1 MIEAPEARILC
12 RQLNETVRGKKI
24 TDVYTQF
31 SPHKFAWFTG
41 SSEEYA
47 EQLSGKTI
55 PGLGNGVLQDI
66 LYHTH
71 IHPKKKISADAMNNL
86 SDATSSVVT
95 MLGFR
100 LAERPADEEHPFGHA
115 RYEYLSGLA
124 VSALI
129 LIIGVEL
136 AKSSLDKVLHPAAVE
151 FGWTTAAVLAG
162 SILVK
167 LWMSL
172 FNTKLGKT
180 IHSATLAATA
190 ADSRNDVITTSA
202 VLLAAL
208 IEHFT
213 AFRADG
219 WMGLAVSCFIL
230 YSGVGLAKD
239 TISPL
244 LGENADPEL
253 REKIVDNIRACPK
266 VLGFHDLMVHDYG
279 PGQRFASIHVEMDRR
294 EDPMECHEILD
305 DLERECLKSHGVH
318 LVIHYDPIVTDDPE
332 LDRMHVRVEQLLH
345 TYDIRLGVHDFRMVP
360 GKGHVNL
367 IFDVVLPTDL
377 RGQEADITAALEKAL
392 NQNSGVTYYPVITF
406 DQSGFN

>member
-1 MIEAPEARILC
+1 MTNWLLRTFIKNSDHSEDPKVRAAIGILSGIVGIVC
-12 RQLNETVRGKKI
+12 NVLLCGGKLAVGI
-24 TDVYTQF
+24 
-31 SPHKFAWFTG
+31 ATG
-41 SSEEYA
+41 SVSI
-47 EQLSGKTI
+47 T
-55 PGLGNGVLQDI
+55 
-66 LYHTH
+66 
-71 IHPKKKISADAMNNL
+71 ADAMNNL

-151 FGWTTAAVLAG
+151 FGWTTAAVLVG

-172 FNTKLGKT
+172 FNTRLSKT

-294 EDPMECHEILD
+294 EDPMECHEIID
-305 DLERECLKSHGVH
+305 DLERECLKSHGDH
-318 LVIHYDPIVTDDPE
+318 LVIHYDPVVTNDPE

-392 NQNSGVTYYPVITF
+392 NQGSGVTYYPVITF
-406 DQSGFN
+406 DQSSFN

>member
-1 MIEAPEARILC
+1 MTNWLLRTFIKNSDRSEDPKVRAAIGILSGIVGIVC
-12 RQLNETVRGKKI
+12 NVLLCGGKLAVGI
-24 TDVYTQF
+24 
-31 SPHKFAWFTG
+31 ATG
-41 SSEEYA
+41 SVSI
-47 EQLSGKTI
+47 T
-55 PGLGNGVLQDI
+55 
-66 LYHTH
+66 
-71 IHPKKKISADAMNNL
+71 ADAMNNL

-151 FGWTTAAVLAG
+151 FGWTTAAVLVG

-318 LVIHYDPIVTDDPE
+318 LVIHYDPIITDDPE

-406 DQSGFN
+406 DQSSFN

>member
-1 MIEAPEARILC
+1 MTNWLLRTFVKNWNQPEDP
-12 RQLNETVRGKKI
+12 QVRASVGIFAGLVGIFCNLLLFGGKLAAGLLTASVSI
-24 TDVYTQF
+24 T
-31 SPHKFAWFTG
+31 
-41 SSEEYA
+41 
-47 EQLSGKTI
+47 
-55 PGLGNGVLQDI
+55 
-66 LYHTH
+66 
-71 IHPKKKISADAMNNL
+71 ADALNNL
-86 SDATSSVVT
+86 SDATSSIVT

-124 VSALI
+124 VAALI

-136 AKSSLDKVLHPAAVE
+136 GKSSIDKILHPAPVD
-151 FGWTTAAVLAG
+151 FGWVTAAVLIG
-162 SILVK
+162 SILIK

-172 FNTKLGKT
+172 FNTKLGKI
-180 IHSATLAATA
+180 IHSATLTATA
-190 ADSRNDVITTSA
+190 ADSRNDVITTAA
-202 VLLAAL
+202 VLTAAL

-213 AFRADG
+213 AFAADG
-219 WMGLAVSCFIL
+219 WMGLLVSAFIL

-253 REKIVDNIRACPK
+253 REKIVDKIRACPK

-294 EDPMECHEILD
+294 EDPMECHEIID

-377 RGQEADITAALEKAL
+377 RGQEDRITASLEQSL
-392 NQNSGVTYYPVITF
+392 NQNGSVRYYPVITF
-406 DQSGFN
+406 DQSSFN

>member
-1 MIEAPEARILC
+1 MTNWLLRTFIKNSDHSEDPKVRAAIGILSGIVGIVC
-12 RQLNETVRGKKI
+12 NVLLCGGKLAVGI
-24 TDVYTQF
+24 
-31 SPHKFAWFTG
+31 ATG
-41 SSEEYA
+41 SVSI
-47 EQLSGKTI
+47 T
-55 PGLGNGVLQDI
+55 
-66 LYHTH
+66 
-71 IHPKKKISADAMNNL
+71 ADAMNNL

-129 LIIGVEL
+129 LIIGVDL

-151 FGWTTAAVLAG
+151 FGWTTAAVLVG

-172 FNTKLGKT
+172 FNTRLSKT

-294 EDPMECHEILD
+294 EDPMECHEIID

-318 LVIHYDPIVTDDPE
+318 LVIHYDPVVTNDPE

-392 NQNSGVTYYPVITF
+392 NQGSGVTYYPVITF
-406 DQSGFN
+406 DQSSFN

>member
-1 MIEAPEARILC
+1 MTNWLLRTFIKNFDRSEDPKVRAAIGILSGIVGIVC
-12 RQLNETVRGKKI
+12 NVLLCGGKLAVGI
-24 TDVYTQF
+24 
-31 SPHKFAWFTG
+31 ATG
-41 SSEEYA
+41 SVSI
-47 EQLSGKTI
+47 T
-55 PGLGNGVLQDI
+55 
-66 LYHTH
+66 
-71 IHPKKKISADAMNNL
+71 ADAMNNL

-100 LAERPADEEHPFGHA
+100 LAERPADGEHPFGHA

-151 FGWTTAAVLAG
+151 FGWTTAAVLVG

-172 FNTKLGKT
+172 FNTRLSKT

-294 EDPMECHEILD
+294 EDPMECHEIID

-392 NQNSGVTYYPVITF
+392 NQGSGVTYYPVITF
-406 DQSGFN
+406 DQSSFN

>member
-1 MIEAPEARILC
+1 MTNWLLRTFIKNSDRSEDPKVRAAIGILSGIVGIVC
-12 RQLNETVRGKKI
+12 NVLLCGGKLAVGI
-24 TDVYTQF
+24 
-31 SPHKFAWFTG
+31 ATG
-41 SSEEYA
+41 SVSI
-47 EQLSGKTI
+47 T
-55 PGLGNGVLQDI
+55 
-66 LYHTH
+66 
-71 IHPKKKISADAMNNL
+71 ADAMNNL

-151 FGWTTAAVLAG
+151 FGWTTAAVLVG

-172 FNTKLGKT
+172 FNTRLSKT

-294 EDPMECHEILD
+294 EDPMECHEIID

-318 LVIHYDPIVTDDPE
+318 LVIHYDPIITNDPE

-392 NQNSGVTYYPVITF
+392 NQGSGVTYYPVITF
-406 DQSGFN
+406 DQSSFN

>member
-1 MIEAPEARILC
+1 MTNWLLRTFIKNSDRSEDPKVRAAIGILSGIVGIVC
-12 RQLNETVRGKKI
+12 NVLLCGGKLAVGI
-24 TDVYTQF
+24 
-31 SPHKFAWFTG
+31 ATG
-41 SSEEYA
+41 SVSI
-47 EQLSGKTI
+47 T
-55 PGLGNGVLQDI
+55 
-66 LYHTH
+66 
-71 IHPKKKISADAMNNL
+71 ADAMNNL

-151 FGWTTAAVLAG
+151 FGWTTAAVLVG

-172 FNTKLGKT
+172 FNTRLSKT

-318 LVIHYDPIVTDDPE
+318 LVIHYDPIITDDPE

-406 DQSGFN
+406 DQSSFN

>member
-1 MIEAPEARILC
+1 MTNWLLRTFIKNSGHPEDPK
-12 RQLNETVRGKKI
+12 VRAAVGI
-24 TDVYTQF
+24 
-31 SPHKFAWFTG
+31 
-41 SSEEYA
+41 
-47 EQLSGKTI
+47 LSGIVGIFCNILLFGGKLAV
-55 PGLGNGVLQDI
+55 GLLTRSVSI
-66 LYHTH
+66 T
-71 IHPKKKISADAMNNL
+71 ADAMNNL

-100 LAERPADEEHPFGHA
+100 LAERPADNDHPYGHA

-136 AKSSLDKVLHPAAVE
+136 AKSSLDKVLHPADVIIN
-151 FGWTTAAVLAG
+151 WVTAAVLIG

-294 EDPMECHEILD
+294 EDPMECHEIIDGHPLRPHRHRRPGTGPD
-305 DLERECLKSHGVH
+305 ARPGRAAAAYIRHPPGGPRFPHG
-318 LVIHYDPIVTDDPE
+318 PRQGT
-332 LDRMHVRVEQLLH
+332 RQS
-345 TYDIRLGVHDFRMVP
+345 DFRCGPAHRPAGPGGGYHRRP
-360 GKGHVNL
+360 GKSSESEL
-367 IFDVVLPTDL
+367 RRDLLPRDHL
-377 RGQEADITAALEKAL
+377 
-392 NQNSGVTYYPVITF
+392 
-406 DQSGFN
+406 

>member
-1 MIEAPEARILC
+1 MTNWLLRTFIKNSDHSEDPKVRAAIGILSGIVGIVC
-12 RQLNETVRGKKI
+12 NVLLCGGKLAVGI
-24 TDVYTQF
+24 
-31 SPHKFAWFTG
+31 ATG
-41 SSEEYA
+41 SVSI
-47 EQLSGKTI
+47 T
-55 PGLGNGVLQDI
+55 
-66 LYHTH
+66 
-71 IHPKKKISADAMNNL
+71 ADAMNNL

-151 FGWTTAAVLAG
+151 FGWTTAAVLVG
-162 SILVK
+162 SILVE

-172 FNTKLGKT
+172 FNTRLSKT

-244 LGENADPEL
+244 LGENTDPEL

-294 EDPMECHEILD
+294 EDPMECHEIID

-318 LVIHYDPIVTDDPE
+318 LVIHYDPVVTNDPE

-392 NQNSGVTYYPVITF
+392 NQGSGVTYYPVITF
-406 DQSGFN
+406 DQSSFN

>member
-1 MIEAPEARILC
+1 M
-12 RQLNETVRGKKI
+12 
-24 TDVYTQF
+24 
-31 SPHKFAWFTG
+31 
-41 SSEEYA
+41 
-47 EQLSGKTI
+47 
-55 PGLGNGVLQDI
+55 
-66 LYHTH
+66 
-71 IHPKKKISADAMNNL
+71 
-86 SDATSSVVT
+86 
-95 MLGFR
+95 
-100 LAERPADEEHPFGHA
+100 
-115 RYEYLSGLA
+115 
-124 VSALI
+124 
-129 LIIGVEL
+129 
-136 AKSSLDKVLHPAAVE
+136 
-151 FGWTTAAVLAG
+151 LAG

>member
-1 MIEAPEARILC
+1 MTNWLLRTFVKNWNQPEDP
-12 RQLNETVRGKKI
+12 QVRASVGVFAGLVGIFCNLLLFGGKLAVGLLTASVSI
-24 TDVYTQF
+24 T
-31 SPHKFAWFTG
+31 
-41 SSEEYA
+41 
-47 EQLSGKTI
+47 
-55 PGLGNGVLQDI
+55 
-66 LYHTH
+66 
-71 IHPKKKISADAMNNL
+71 ADALNNL

-124 VSALI
+124 VAALI

-136 AKSSLDKVLHPAAVE
+136 GKSSIDKILHPAPVD
-151 FGWTTAAVLAG
+151 FGWVTAAVLIG
-162 SILVK
+162 SILIK
-167 LWMSL
+167 LWMAL
-172 FNTKLGKT
+172 FNTKLGKI
-180 IHSATLAATA
+180 IHSAALTATA
-190 ADSRNDVITTSA
+190 ADSRNDVITTAA
-202 VLLAAL
+202 VLAAAL

-213 AFRADG
+213 AFAADG
-219 WMGLAVSCFIL
+219 WMGLLVSAFIL

-253 REKIVDNIRACPK
+253 REKIVDKIRACPK

-294 EDPMECHEILD
+294 EDPMECHEIID

-377 RGQEADITAALEKAL
+377 RGQEGRITALLEQSL
-392 NQNSGVTYYPVITF
+392 NQNGAVRYYPVITF
-406 DQSGFN
+406 DQSSFN

>member
-1 MIEAPEARILC
+1 MTNWLLRTFIKNSDHSEDPKVRAAIGILSGIVGIVC
-12 RQLNETVRGKKI
+12 NVLLCGGKLAVGI
-24 TDVYTQF
+24 
-31 SPHKFAWFTG
+31 ATG
-41 SSEEYA
+41 SVSI
-47 EQLSGKTI
+47 T
-55 PGLGNGVLQDI
+55 
-66 LYHTH
+66 
-71 IHPKKKISADAMNNL
+71 ADAMNNL

-151 FGWTTAAVLAG
+151 FGWITAAVLGG

-294 EDPMECHEILD
+294 EEPMECHEIID

-406 DQSGFN
+406 DQSSFN

>member
-1 MIEAPEARILC
+1 MTNWLLRTFIKNSDHSEDPKVRAAIGILSGIVGIVC
-12 RQLNETVRGKKI
+12 NVLLCGGKLAVGI
-24 TDVYTQF
+24 V
-31 SPHKFAWFTG
+31 TG
-41 SSEEYA
+41 SVSI
-47 EQLSGKTI
+47 T
-55 PGLGNGVLQDI
+55 
-66 LYHTH
+66 
-71 IHPKKKISADAMNNL
+71 ADAMNNL

-151 FGWTTAAVLAG
+151 FGWTTAAVLVG

-172 FNTKLGKT
+172 FNTRLSKT

-244 LGENADPEL
+244 LGENTDPEL

-294 EDPMECHEILD
+294 EDPMECHEIID

-318 LVIHYDPIVTDDPE
+318 LVIHYDPVVTNDPE

-377 RGQEADITAALEKAL
+377 RGQETDITAALEKAL
-392 NQNSGVTYYPVITF
+392 NQGSGVTYYPVITF
-406 DQSGFN
+406 DQSNFN

>member
-1 MIEAPEARILC
+1 MTNWLLRTFIKNSDHPEDPK
-12 RQLNETVRGKKI
+12 VR
-24 TDVYTQF
+24 
-31 SPHKFAWFTG
+31 
-41 SSEEYA
+41 YA
-47 EQLSGKTI
+47 IGILSGIVGIFCNILLFGGKLAV
-55 PGLGNGVLQDI
+55 GLLTRSVSI
-66 LYHTH
+66 A
-71 IHPKKKISADAMNNL
+71 ADAMNNL
-86 SDATSSVVT
+86 SDATSSIVT

-100 LAERPADEEHPFGHA
+100 LAERPADEDHPFGHA

-136 AKSSLDKVLHPAAVE
+136 AKSSLDKVLHPADVIIN
-151 FGWTTAAVLAG
+151 WVTAAVLIG

-167 LWMSL
+167 LWMAL
-172 FNTKLGKT
+172 FNSKLGSI

-202 VLLAAL
+202 VLLATV

-213 AFRADG
+213 SFRADG

-266 VLGFHDLMVHDYG
+266 VLGFHDLIVHDYG

-294 EDPMECHEILD
+294 EDPMECHEIID

-345 TYDIRLGVHDFRMVP
+345 TYDIRLGVHDFRIVP

-406 DQSGFN
+406 DQSSFN

>member
-1 MIEAPEARILC
+1 MTKWLLRTFIKNSDHSEDPKVRAAIGILSGIVGIVC
-12 RQLNETVRGKKI
+12 NVLLCGGKLAVGI
-24 TDVYTQF
+24 
-31 SPHKFAWFTG
+31 ATG
-41 SSEEYA
+41 SVSI
-47 EQLSGKTI
+47 T
-55 PGLGNGVLQDI
+55 
-66 LYHTH
+66 
-71 IHPKKKISADAMNNL
+71 ADAMNNL

-151 FGWTTAAVLAG
+151 FGWTTAAVLVG

-172 FNTKLGKT
+172 FNTRLSKT

-294 EDPMECHEILD
+294 EDPMECHEIID

-318 LVIHYDPIVTDDPE
+318 LVIHYDPVVTNDPE

-392 NQNSGVTYYPVITF
+392 NQGSGVTYYPVITF
-406 DQSGFN
+406 DQSSFN

>member
-1 MIEAPEARILC
+1 MTNWLLRTFIKNSDHSEDPKVRAAIGILSGIVGIVC
-12 RQLNETVRGKKI
+12 NVLLCGGKLAVGI
-24 TDVYTQF
+24 
-31 SPHKFAWFTG
+31 ATG
-41 SSEEYA
+41 SVSI
-47 EQLSGKTI
+47 T
-55 PGLGNGVLQDI
+55 
-66 LYHTH
+66 
-71 IHPKKKISADAMNNL
+71 ADAMNNL

-100 LAERPADEEHPFGHA
+100 LAERPADGEHPFGHA

-151 FGWTTAAVLAG
+151 FGWTTAAVLVG

-172 FNTKLGKT
+172 FNTRLSKT
-180 IHSATLAATA
+180 IHSTTLAATA

-294 EDPMECHEILD
+294 EDPMECHEIID

-392 NQNSGVTYYPVITF
+392 NQGSGVTYYPVITF
-406 DQSGFN
+406 DQSSFN

>member
-1 MIEAPEARILC
+1 MTNWLLRTFIKNSDHSEDPKVRAAIGILSGIVGIVC
-12 RQLNETVRGKKI
+12 NVLLCGGKLAVGI
-24 TDVYTQF
+24 
-31 SPHKFAWFTG
+31 ATG
-41 SSEEYA
+41 SVSI
-47 EQLSGKTI
+47 T
-55 PGLGNGVLQDI
+55 
-66 LYHTH
+66 
-71 IHPKKKISADAMNNL
+71 ADAMNNL

-151 FGWTTAAVLAG
+151 FGWTTAAVLVG

-172 FNTKLGKT
+172 FNTRLSKT

-279 PGQRFASIHVEMDRR
+279 PGQRFARIHVEMDRR
-294 EDPMECHEILD
+294 EDPMECHEIID

-318 LVIHYDPIVTDDPE
+318 LVIHYDPVVTNDPE

-392 NQNSGVTYYPVITF
+392 NQGSGVTYYPVITF
-406 DQSGFN
+406 DQSSFN

>member
-1 MIEAPEARILC
+1 MTNWLLRTFIKNSDHSEDPKVRAAIGILSGIVGIVC
-12 RQLNETVRGKKI
+12 NVLLCGGKLAVGI
-24 TDVYTQF
+24 
-31 SPHKFAWFTG
+31 ATG
-41 SSEEYA
+41 SVSI
-47 EQLSGKTI
+47 T
-55 PGLGNGVLQDI
+55 
-66 LYHTH
+66 
-71 IHPKKKISADAMNNL
+71 ADAMNNL

-151 FGWTTAAVLAG
+151 FGWTTAAVLVG

-172 FNTKLGKT
+172 FNTRLSKT

-213 AFRADG
+213 GFRADR

-294 EDPMECHEILD
+294 EDPMECHEIID

-318 LVIHYDPIVTDDPE
+318 LVIHYDPVVTNDPE

-392 NQNSGVTYYPVITF
+392 NQGSGVTYYPVITF
-406 DQSGFN
+406 DQSSFN

>member
-1 MIEAPEARILC
+1 MTNWLLRTFVRNSEDLEDSKVRAAVGQLAGIVGILC
-12 RQLNETVRGKKI
+12 NILLFAGKLA
-24 TDVYTQF
+24 VGL
-31 SPHKFAWFTG
+31 FTG
-41 SSEEYA
+41 SVSI
-47 EQLSGKTI
+47 T
-55 PGLGNGVLQDI
+55 
-66 LYHTH
+66 
-71 IHPKKKISADAMNNL
+71 ADAMNNL

-100 LAERPADEEHPFGHA
+100 LAERPADEDHPFGHA

-136 AKSSLDKVLHPAAVE
+136 GKTSLDKILHPASVD
-151 FGWTTAAVLAG
+151 FGWVTAAVLMG

-172 FNTKLGKT
+172 FNSALGKK

-294 EDPMECHEILD
+294 EDPMECHEIID

-318 LVIHYDPIVTDDPE
+318 LVIHYDPVVTNDPE

-392 NQNSGVTYYPVITF
+392 NQGSGVTYYPVITF
-406 DQSGFN
+406 DQSSFN

>member
-1 MIEAPEARILC
+1 MTNWLLRTFIKNSDRSEDPKIRAAIGILSGIVGIVC
-12 RQLNETVRGKKI
+12 NVLLCVGKLAVGI
-24 TDVYTQF
+24 
-31 SPHKFAWFTG
+31 ATG
-41 SSEEYA
+41 SVSI
-47 EQLSGKTI
+47 T
-55 PGLGNGVLQDI
+55 
-66 LYHTH
+66 
-71 IHPKKKISADAMNNL
+71 ADAMNNL

-100 LAERPADEEHPFGHA
+100 LAERPADGEHPFGHA

-151 FGWTTAAVLAG
+151 FGWTTAAVLVG

-172 FNTKLGKT
+172 FNTRLSKT

-294 EDPMECHEILD
+294 EDPMECHEIID

-392 NQNSGVTYYPVITF
+392 NQGSGVTYYPVITF
-406 DQSGFN
+406 DQSSFN

>member
-1 MIEAPEARILC
+1 MTNWLLRTFIKNSDHPEDPK
-12 RQLNETVRGKKI
+12 VRAAVGI
-24 TDVYTQF
+24 
-31 SPHKFAWFTG
+31 
-41 SSEEYA
+41 
-47 EQLSGKTI
+47 LSGIVGIFCNILLFGGKLAV
-55 PGLGNGVLQDI
+55 GLLTRSVSI
-66 LYHTH
+66 T
-71 IHPKKKISADAMNNL
+71 ADAMNNL

-100 LAERPADEEHPFGHA
+100 LAERPADNDHPYGHA

-136 AKSSLDKVLHPAAVE
+136 AKSSLDKVLHPADVIIN
-151 FGWTTAAVLAG
+151 WVTAAVLIG

-279 PGQRFASIHVEMDRR
+279 PGQRLASIHVEMDRR
-294 EDPMECHEILD
+294 EEPMECHEIID

-406 DQSGFN
+406 DQSSFN

>member
-1 MIEAPEARILC
+1 MTNWLLRTFIKNSDHSEDPKVRAAIGILSGIVGIVC
-12 RQLNETVRGKKI
+12 NVLLCGGKLAVGI
-24 TDVYTQF
+24 
-31 SPHKFAWFTG
+31 ATG
-41 SSEEYA
+41 SVSI
-47 EQLSGKTI
+47 T
-55 PGLGNGVLQDI
+55 
-66 LYHTH
+66 
-71 IHPKKKISADAMNNL
+71 ADAMNNL

-151 FGWTTAAVLAG
+151 FGWTTAAVLVG

-172 FNTKLGKT
+172 FNTRLSKT

-239 TISPL
+239 TFSPL
-244 LGENADPEL
+244 LGENTDPEL

-294 EDPMECHEILD
+294 EDPMECHEIID

-318 LVIHYDPIVTDDPE
+318 LVIHYDPVVTNDPE

-392 NQNSGVTYYPVITF
+392 NQGSGVTYYPVITF
-406 DQSGFN
+406 DQSSFN

>member
-1 MIEAPEARILC
+1 MTNWLLRTFIKSSDHSEDPKVRAAIGILSGIVGIVC
-12 RQLNETVRGKKI
+12 NVLLCGGKLAAGI
-24 TDVYTQF
+24 
-31 SPHKFAWFTG
+31 ATG
-41 SSEEYA
+41 SVSI
-47 EQLSGKTI
+47 T
-55 PGLGNGVLQDI
+55 
-66 LYHTH
+66 
-71 IHPKKKISADAMNNL
+71 ADAMNNL

-151 FGWTTAAVLAG
+151 FGWTTAAVLVG

-172 FNTKLGKT
+172 FNTRLSKT

-294 EDPMECHEILD
+294 EDPMECHEIID

-318 LVIHYDPIVTDDPE
+318 LVIHYDPVVTNDPE

-392 NQNSGVTYYPVITF
+392 NQGSGVTYYPVITF
-406 DQSGFN
+406 DQSSFN

>member
-1 MIEAPEARILC
+1 MTNWLLRTFIKNSDHPEDPK
-12 RQLNETVRGKKI
+12 VRAAVGI
-24 TDVYTQF
+24 
-31 SPHKFAWFTG
+31 
-41 SSEEYA
+41 
-47 EQLSGKTI
+47 LSGIVGIFCNILLFGGKLAV
-55 PGLGNGVLQDI
+55 GLLTRSVSI
-66 LYHTH
+66 T
-71 IHPKKKISADAMNNL
+71 ADAMNNL

-100 LAERPADEEHPFGHA
+100 LAERPADNDHPYGHA

-136 AKSSLDKVLHPAAVE
+136 AKSSLDKVLHPADVIIN
-151 FGWTTAAVLAG
+151 WVTAAVLIG

-294 EDPMECHEILD
+294 EEPMECHEIID

-406 DQSGFN
+406 DQSSFN

>member
-1 MIEAPEARILC
+1 MTNWLLRTFIKNSGHPEDPKVRAAVGILSGIVGILC
-12 RQLNETVRGKKI
+12 NILLFGGKLAVGLLTRSVSI
-24 TDVYTQF
+24 T
-31 SPHKFAWFTG
+31 
-41 SSEEYA
+41 
-47 EQLSGKTI
+47 
-55 PGLGNGVLQDI
+55 
-66 LYHTH
+66 
-71 IHPKKKISADAMNNL
+71 ADAMNNL

-266 VLGFHDLMVHDYG
+266 VHDYG

-294 EDPMECHEILD
+294 EEPMECHEIID

-406 DQSGFN
+406 DQSSFN

>member
-1 MIEAPEARILC
+1 MTNWLLRTFVKNSDHPEDPK
-12 RQLNETVRGKKI
+12 VRA
-24 TDVYTQF
+24 DV
-31 SPHKFAWFTG
+31 G
-41 SSEEYA
+41 S
-47 EQLSGKTI
+47 LSGIVGIACNLLLFGGKLTV
-55 PGLGNGVLQDI
+55 GLL
-66 LYHTH
+66 TH
-71 IHPKKKISADAMNNL
+71 SVSITADAMNNL

-95 MLGFR
+95 ILGFR
-100 LAERPADEEHPFGHA
+100 LAERPADNDHPYGHA

-136 AKSSLDKVLHPAAVE
+136 AKSSLDKVLHPADVIIN
-151 FGWTTAAVLAG
+151 WVTAAVLIG

-167 LWMSL
+167 LWMAL
-172 FNTKLGKT
+172 FNTKLGKI

-202 VLLAAL
+202 VLLATA

-213 AFRADG
+213 SFRADG
-219 WMGLAVSCFIL
+219 WMGLAVSLFIL
-230 YSGVGLAKD
+230 YSGAGLAKQ

-279 PGQRFASIHVEMDRR
+279 PGQRFASLHVEMDRR
-294 EDPMECHEILD
+294 EDPMECHEIID

-318 LVIHYDPIVTDDPE
+318 LVIHYDPISTDDPE

-345 TYDIRLGVHDFRMVP
+345 TYDMRLGVHDFRMVP

-367 IFDVVLPTDL
+367 IFDVVLPMDL
-377 RGQEADITAALEKAL
+377 RGREAEITDCLEKAL
-392 NQNSGVTYYPVITF
+392 NQGSAVTYYPIITF
-406 DQSGFN
+406 DQSSFN

>member
-1 MIEAPEARILC
+1 MTNWLLRTFIKNSDHSEDPKVRAAIGILSGIVGIVC
-12 RQLNETVRGKKI
+12 NVLLCGGKLAVGI
-24 TDVYTQF
+24 V
-31 SPHKFAWFTG
+31 TG
-41 SSEEYA
+41 SVSI
-47 EQLSGKTI
+47 T
-55 PGLGNGVLQDI
+55 
-66 LYHTH
+66 
-71 IHPKKKISADAMNNL
+71 ADAMNNL

-151 FGWTTAAVLAG
+151 FGWTTAAVLVG

-172 FNTKLGKT
+172 FNTRLSKT

-294 EDPMECHEILD
+294 EDPMECHEIID

-318 LVIHYDPIVTDDPE
+318 LVIHYDPVVTNDPE

-392 NQNSGVTYYPVITF
+392 NQGSGVTYYPVITF
-406 DQSGFN
+406 DQSSFN

>member
-1 MIEAPEARILC
+1 MTNWLLRTFIKSSDHSEDPKVRAAIGILSGIVGIVC
-12 RQLNETVRGKKI
+12 NVLLCGGKLAVGI
-24 TDVYTQF
+24 
-31 SPHKFAWFTG
+31 ATG
-41 SSEEYA
+41 SVSI
-47 EQLSGKTI
+47 T
-55 PGLGNGVLQDI
+55 
-66 LYHTH
+66 
-71 IHPKKKISADAMNNL
+71 ADAMNNL

-151 FGWTTAAVLAG
+151 FGWTTAAVLVG

-172 FNTKLGKT
+172 FNTRLSKT

-294 EDPMECHEILD
+294 EDPMECHEIID

-318 LVIHYDPIVTDDPE
+318 LVIHYDPVVTNDPE

-392 NQNSGVTYYPVITF
+392 NQGSGVTYYPVITF
-406 DQSGFN
+406 DQSSFN